1 MSVPAREARKIPVV
15 VLAGNPNVGK
25 STLFN
30 HLTGMK
36 QHTGNWPGKTVGSA
50 WGRVRRDGWEFL
62 LGDTPGTYSLLSHSP
77 EEEAARD
84 AICFGGADAVVVVC
98 DATCL
103 ERGLNLVLQVLELTG
118 RVVVC
123 VNFMDEAR
131 RRGVCVDLA
140 ALEAALGVG
149 AVGCAARD
157 GAGVERLLR
166 RVRAV
171 AEGRE
176 TPRPREVRLAPEIE
190 YARDRIAADLE
201 ERGLGEKARFAALRV
216 LEDDRGAIERLEK
229 QLGAPLA
236 ALRAVREE
244 TARLA
249 PERVREESAAAI
261 FDRAEKV
268 FAGCVRAR
276 PGSAC
281 RQARLDRLLTGRFTA
296 LPTMLLLLALTLYL
310 TIAGAN
316 VPSEALFALFARME
330 AWLAGV
336 LTGWGAAGWL
346 VSLLCAGM
354 LRTLGWVVAVMLPP
368 MAIFFPLFTLLE
380 DVGYLP
386 RVAFDLDGQFKRCH
400 ACGKQALTMCM
411 GLGCNAAAV
420 VGCRI
425 IDSPRERLIAM
436 LTNVFMPCNGRFPMM
451 IALIGLFLVPAGL
464 LAALLLAGV
473 IVLGAL
479 ATFGVSRLL
488 SATLLRGVPS
498 AFTLELPPFRRP
510 RVGQVIVRS
519 VVDRTLRVLGRAAL
533 IAAPAGLVIWLLA
546 NAPAPGGTLLSACVS
561 ALDPVGR
568 FLGMDGALLMAFLLA
583 LPANELTLP
592 LALLAYTSG
601 RTLLRMEDAQAL
613 GALLRAN
620 GWTWLTALNAILF
633 SLFHWPCSTTLLT
646 IARETRSAKWT
657 LVGALLPTLV
667 GAGVCALTAAIARGL
682 GLAA

>member
-1 MSVPAREARKIPVV
+1 MTPAR
-15 VLAGNPNVGK
+15 
-25 STLFN
+25 
-30 HLTGMK
+30 
-36 QHTGNWPGKTVGSA
+36 
-50 WGRVRRDGWEFL
+50 VRG
-62 LGDTPGTYSLLSHSP
+62 
-77 EEEAARD
+77 
-84 AICFGGADAVVVVC
+84 
-98 DATCL
+98 
-103 ERGLNLVLQVLELTG
+103 
-118 RVVVC
+118 
-123 VNFMDEAR
+123 
-131 RRGVCVDLA
+131 
-140 ALEAALGVG
+140 
-149 AVGCAARD
+149 
-157 GAGVERLLR
+157 
-166 RVRAV
+166 
-171 AEGRE
+171 
-176 TPRPREVRLAPEIE
+176 
-190 YARDRIAADLE
+190 
-201 ERGLGEKARFAALRV
+201 
-216 LEDDRGAIERLEK
+216 
-229 QLGAPLA
+229 
-236 ALRAVREE
+236 
-244 TARLA
+244 
-249 PERVREESAAAI
+249 ESAAAI
-261 FDRAEKV
+261 YGRAERV
-268 FAGCVRAR
+268 FAACVRAR
-276 PGSAC
+276 PGSAS

-296 LPTMLLLLALTLYL
+296 LPAMLLLLALTLYI

-316 VPSEALFALFARME
+316 APSEALFALFARAE

-336 LTGWGAAGWL
+336 LAGLGAAEWL
-346 VSLLCAGM
+346 VSLLCAGV

-386 RVAFDLDGQFKRCH
+386 RVAFALDGQFKRCH

-451 IALIGLFLVPAGL
+451 IALIGLFLVPAGP

-473 IVLGAL
+473 IVLGAM

-519 VVDRTLRVLGRAAL
+519 VVDRTLRVLWARRPHRRAGGAGHL
-533 IAAPAGLVIWLLA
+533 AAGQRARA
-546 NAPAPGGTLLSACVS
+546 RRTLLSACVS

-592 LALLAYTSG
+592 LAMLAYTSG
-601 RTLLRMEDAQAL
+601 GALATMEDAQAM
-613 GALLRAN
+613 GTLLRAN

-657 LVGALLPTLV
+657 LVGALLPTLL
-667 GAGVCALTAAIARGL
+667 GAGVCALTAAIARAL